1 MLSMHSRRMRCADSA
16 QNSDAITP
24 ARAYTAR
31 HPRSG
36 RLAVAALLIA
46 AAAVLPAC
54 SSGGG
59 GDNGEPNPRDEV
71 TVTGLNFTY
80 PFNGQQDVLLDTQMV
95 VNFDGDVSSDT
106 ENALELQIGGEP
118 AQPQIAVEQDD
129 EQPNIL
135 RLTYTGDLQ
144 PAQTYSVVATR
155 SLSGGNTD
163 FNAGDTLFQ
172 FTTRPAEGRPADS
185 DNLEVVS
192 TTPGDTNPVTDRT
205 SIVTTFSTFR
215 VILNEPV
222 DPATVDADS
231 FTVTGD
237 NGPVEG
243 RITALGRYLVFDP
256 IDDLEAG
263 DYRITVAPSVTS
275 QFGKTLTSAYT
286 ATRSVIDPGELIK
299 ANLELTPSEDNVGD
313 LPANSLNGLA
323 INNVNID
330 SQLIGSN
337 DQPASASPQRGTV
350 QTELPKSGAQGFG
363 DVIPATIRAGQKI
376 QLTGLRLF
384 LNGDVETSIN
394 PSGPIDV
401 NFISDVDVTLM
412 SNDYRN
418 IETPTAVRLRF
429 DLGIG
434 TLITTPAGE
443 PENIKESLANGVF
456 NQSALNIQAAGLATP
471 MPNGDL
477 KIATLG
483 TFPINVNRTDN
494 ATVDL
499 ELTLLLPNEAFE
511 QQDKL
516 VADTIAPIVT
526 AQSPSACLYAFGSP
540 GYTAFYTPTAMN
552 PKPASPTA
560 FPEAFCQA
568 PLNGQRPDQG
578 GGLGLSIN
586 SFPIDSSPAIT
597 FSEPLNPETV
607 NADSIQ
613 FTANGPTVTT
623 VPATYR
629 VEGFSVVIDPVN
641 LLEPST
647 QYQITLNSPNAIED
661 LAGNAVSFEN
671 TLGPSR
677 TITFT
682 TEPQVNTSL
691 TPPLLGTLSPGIP
704 CALEGGNFQTE
715 ANGDTAGHC
724 VGDNPGDDSESTNFP
739 VFENPANVAIDG
751 FFSTFVR
758 TDSIVLADGC
768 LINGNGSTNTLGDAT
783 IAIQEMDGT
792 QCVGVVPGELA
803 FGNTT
808 GTSNDLGTAGEG
820 IYTRSFS
827 FRPSSPFEQGKR
839 YWTVIC
845 GTDGGACT
853 SQITGVDG
861 SALNTDPLNGTGS
874 TAQSAAANPA
884 GGPTIVMP
892 FDAVAPTQNYYANQF
907 TLPEA
912 DTNGNGQ
919 FDGEDANGNG
929 SLDDGEDTN
938 GNGVLDTGEIGQPGN
953 RALVDLSSGE
963 ISLGQYQTYLSLT
976 RPIVIGK
983 SVDSCEDDL
992 GDFSA
997 DTLSIETDACIQVAL
1012 LPGGVNSLTSIN
1024 LGLDVVGNLFEGL
1037 GEEDEVADI
1046 PVIGDIL
1053 GLLGDTVGAV
1063 TTALTNTLNTILQGA
1078 GLSDAAQPLQT
1089 GRILLRFPNDADAED
1104 GVAQSGYIVKKC
1116 SGTLAGRPYDYE
1128 PCFVANLDL
1137 IANAPDAQVLSV
1149 DQQTFT
1155 TGIVGPV
1162 TFEQNG
1168 RLVISLKNL
1177 DDITLNATAVILPAR
1192 ATIAQGNLNFQLVGS
1207 PTHGGREF
1215 PDR

>member
-1 MLSMHSRRMRCADSA
+1 MLSMHFSRMRCADSA
-16 QNSDAITP
+16 QNSDTITL

-80 PFNGQQDVLLDTQMV
+80 PFNGQQDVVLTSLMV
-95 VNFDGDVSSDT
+95 VNFDGPVSGDADG
-106 ENALELQIGGEP
+106 ALELRINGQTAEP
-118 AQPQIAVEQDD
+118 ALTVVKD
-129 EQPNIL
+129 EDQPNIL
-135 RLTYTGDLQ
+135 RLNPARDLR
-144 PAQTYSVVATR
+144 PDQTYSVVATR
-155 SLSGGNTD
+155 EISGGSKS
-163 FNAGDTLFQ
+163 FAAGDTLFS

-192 TTPGDTNPVTDRT
+192 TTPGEINPVTKRT
-205 SIVTTFSTFR
+205 SIVTEFSTFR

-222 DPATVDADS
+222 DPATVNADT
-231 FTVTGD
+231 FTLTGD
-237 NGPVEG
+237 DGPVEG

-256 IDDLEAG
+256 VNDLPAG
-263 DYRITVAPSVTS
+263 DYTIRLADSITS
-275 QFGKTLTSAYT
+275 QFGKTLASAYS
-286 ATRSVIDPGELIK
+286 ATRSVVDPGELIK
-299 ANLELTPSEDNVGD
+299 ANLVLTPTADDVSQLPDNELT
-313 LPANSLNGLA
+313 GLA
-323 INNVNID
+323 INNINIQ
-330 SQLIGSN
+330 SQLIASN
-337 DQPASASPQRGTV
+337 DQPASPSPQRGTV

-376 QLTGLRLF
+376 QLTGLNLV
-384 LNGDVETSIN
+384 LNGDVQTSIN

-401 NFISDVDVTLM
+401 NFINDVDVSLM

-434 TLITTPAGE
+434 TLITAAAGSQSA
-443 PENIKESLANGVF
+443 IVQSLANGVF
-456 NQSALNIQAAGLATP
+456 NQSALNIQLAGLATP
-471 MPNGDL
+471 MENGDL
-477 KIATLG
+477 KIATVG

-494 ATVDL
+494 ATVDVA
-499 ELTLLLPNEAFE
+499 LTLLLPNEAFE
-511 QQDKL
+511 DQDEL
-516 VADTIAPIVT
+516 LADTISPTVT

-540 GYTAFYTPTAMN
+540 LYNAFYTGAP
-552 PKPASPTA
+552 PTA
-560 FPEAFCQA
+560 FPESFCTNFRRGG
-568 PLNGQRPDQG
+568 NGQPLPPTQG
-578 GGLGLSIN
+578 GGLGVSVN
-586 SFPIDSSPAIT
+586 SFPIESSPAIT

-613 FTANGPTVTT
+613 FTANGTT

-671 TLGPSR
+671 TLGPGR

-768 LINGNGSTNTLGDAT
+768 LINGNGSANNVGNAT

-803 FGNTT
+803 FGNST

-892 FDAVAPTQNYYANQF
+892 FDAVAPTQSYYANQF

-919 FDGEDANGNG
+919 FDED
-929 SLDDGEDTN
+929 
-938 GNGVLDTGEIGQPGN
+938 DTGPSEIAQPGN
-953 RALVDLSSGE
+953 RSIVDLSTGGN
-963 ISLGQYQTYLSLT
+963 SLGQYQTYLSLT
-976 RPIVIGK
+976 RPIIIGE
-983 SVDSCEDDL
+983 SVDSCTDDL
-992 GDFSA
+992 GNFS
-997 DTLSIETDACIQVAL
+997 DETLSVETDACIKVAL

-1024 LGLDVVGNLFEGL
+1024 LGAEVVSNLLSGL
-1037 GEEDEVADI
+1037 GEPTSPVADI
-1046 PVIGDIL
+1046 PIL
-1053 GLLGDTVGAV
+1053 GPILGGLGATLGEVTGALLDQENGLLPNLLDGLGLGDV
-1063 TTALTNTLNTILQGA
+1063 
-1078 GLSDAAQPLQT
+1078 DQPLQT

-1104 GVAQSGYIVKKC
+1104 GVAQSGYIVEKC
-1116 SGTLAGRPYDYE
+1116 SGTLAGRSYDYE

-1149 DQQTFT
+1149 DQQSFT

-1177 DDITLNATAVILPAR
+1177 DDITLNATAVILPAQ

>member
-1 MLSMHSRRMRCADSA
+1 MRCANPSQDSGA
-16 QNSDAITP
+16 ATCQGATRS
-24 ARAYTAR
+24 RATLTTR
-31 HPRSG
+31 F
-36 RLAVAALLIA
+36 AALALLA
-46 AAAVLPAC
+46 ATAAILPAC
-54 SSGGG
+54 SSGSG
-59 GDNGEPNPRDEV
+59 GDNGEANPRDEV
-71 TVTGLNFTY
+71 TVRGLNFTY
-80 PFNGQQDVLLDTQMV
+80 PFNGQQDVVLDTQMV
-95 VNFDGDVSSDT
+95 VNFDGEVSGST
-106 ENALELQIGGEP
+106 ENALELQIDGQP
-118 AQPQIAVEQDD
+118 AQPQITVEQDED
-129 EQPNIL
+129 QPNIL
-135 RLTYTGDLQ
+135 RLTYTGDLR
-144 PAQTYSVVATR
+144 PNQTYSVVATR
-155 SLSGGNTD
+155 SLSGGNTAFAD
-163 FNAGDTLFQ
+163 GDTLFE

-222 DPATVDADS
+222 DPATVDAES

-256 IDDLEAG
+256 VDDLEAG
-263 DYRITVAPSVTS
+263 NYTVTVAPSVTS
-275 QFGKTLTSAYT
+275 QFGKTLASPYT
-286 ATRSVIDPGELIK
+286 ATRSVVDPGELIK
-299 ANLELTPSEDNVGD
+299 ANLVLTPSADDVDD
-313 LPANSLNGLA
+313 LPANGLNGLA

-394 PSGPIDV
+394 PSGPIDI

-434 TLITTPAGE
+434 TLITAAAGTQPA
-443 PENIKESLANGVF
+443 IVQSLANGVF

-499 ELTLLLPNEAFE
+499 ELTLLLPNKAFE

-516 VADTIAPIVT
+516 LADTIAPIVT

-540 GYTAFYTPTAMN
+540 GYTGFYTPTQAN
-552 PKPASPTA
+552 PAPANPTS

-568 PLNGQRPDQG
+568 PLNGNPPPN
-578 GGLGLSIN
+578 GGLGVSVN

-597 FSEPLNPETV
+597 FSEPLNPDTV
-607 NADSIQ
+607 SADSIELQ
-613 FTANGPTVTT
+613 DENGERVA
-623 VPATYR
+623 ATYR
-629 VEGFSVVIDPVN
+629 VEGFSVVIDPVDLLTPDSQYRLVFNQSN
-641 LLEPST
+641 LP
-647 QYQITLNSPNAIED
+647 ED
-661 LAGNAVSFEN
+661 LADNPVSFEN
-671 TLGPSR
+671 PLGPGQ
-677 TITFT
+677 TIAFT
-682 TEPQVNTSL
+682 TEPQVLTDS
-691 TPPLLGTLSPGIP
+691 TPPLLGTLSPGVP
-704 CALEGGNFQTE
+704 CALEGGNFQTQ

-724 VGDNPGDDSESTNFP
+724 VGDDPADGSESTNFP
-739 VFENPANVAIDG
+739 VFENPANVAVDG
-751 FFSTFVR
+751 FFSKFVR

-768 LINGNGSTNTLGDAT
+768 LTGNGPQPTNLNTAT
-783 IAIQEMDGT
+783 MAVQRMNGT
-792 QCVGVVPGELA
+792 QCEGAVPGELA
-803 FGNTT
+803 FGNST
-808 GTSNDLGTAGEG
+808 GTSDDLGTTGADV
-820 IYTRSFS
+820 YTRSFS
-827 FRPSSPFEQGKR
+827 FRPSSPFEEGTR
-839 YWTVIC
+839 YWIVIC
-845 GTDGGACT
+845 GTDGTVCT
-853 SQITGVDG
+853 GSNQIQDADG

-874 TAQSAAANPA
+874 TAASALTPAA

-919 FDGEDANGNG
+919 FD
-929 SLDDGEDTN
+929 DGERA
-938 GNGVLDTGEIGQPGN
+938 QPGN
-953 RALVDLSSGE
+953 RSIVTIIGSDYNS
-963 ISLGQYQTYLSLT
+963 YLSLT
-976 RPIVIGK
+976 RPIIIGE
-983 SVDSCEDDL
+983 SQDSCTDEL
-992 GDFSA
+992 SNFATG
-997 DTLSIETDACIQVAL
+997 TLSVESDACIQVAL
-1012 LPGGVNSLTSIN
+1012 LPGGINSLTSVNIGVNALTNPLTEVLNDANEALNEEFENDDPRN
-1024 LGLDVVGNLFEGL
+1024 L
-1037 GEEDEVADI
+1037 AD
-1046 PVIGDIL
+1046 L
-1053 GLLGDTVGAV
+1053 GLLGE
-1063 TTALTNTLNTILQGA
+1063 TLGSLGNLADTILTGGQGTGTIGDALAGVGSIVDGILAQA
-1078 GLSDAAQPLQT
+1078 GLDGLLEPVQT
-1089 GRILLRFPNDADAED
+1089 GRILLRFPNDSGEDVAD
-1104 GVAQSGYIVKKC
+1104 GVAQTGYIVEKC
-1116 SGTLAGRPYDYE
+1116 SGSIAGLPYDFE
-1128 PCFVANLDL
+1128 PCFVASLSL
-1137 IANAPDAQVLSV
+1137 VANAPDGQGASV
-1149 DQQTFT
+1149 DQQSFMAN
-1155 TGIVGPV
+1155 IVGPV

-1168 RLVISLKNL
+1168 RLVISLKNTNAIEL
-1177 DDITLNATAVILPAR
+1177 EATALELLPVT
-1192 ATIAQGNLNFQLVGS
+1192 ATIDPGNLNFQLVGS

>member
-16 QNSDAITP
+16 QDSDTITL

-80 PFNGQQDVLLDTQMV
+80 PFNGQQDVVLDTQMV
-95 VNFDGDVSSDT
+95 VNFDGEVSGST
-106 ENALELQIGGEP
+106 ENALELQIDGET
-118 AQPQIAVEQDD
+118 AQPQIAVEQDED
-129 EQPNIL
+129 QPNIL

-155 SLSGGNTD
+155 SLAGGNTAFAD
-163 FNAGDTLFQ
+163 GDTLFE

-237 NGPVEG
+237 DGAVEG

-256 IDDLEAG
+256 IDDLDAG
-263 DYRITVAPSVTS
+263 DYTITVAPSVTS
-275 QFGKTLTSAYT
+275 QFGKTLASAYT
-286 ATRSVIDPGELIK
+286 ATRSVVDPGELIK

-323 INNVNID
+323 VNNVNIE

-337 DQPASASPQRGTV
+337 DQPASASPQRNTV

-376 QLTGLRLF
+376 QLTELRLI

-401 NFISDVDVTLM
+401 NFISDVDVSLM

-434 TLITTPAGE
+434 TLITEAAGT
-443 PENIKESLANGVF
+443 PENIIQSRANGVF

-511 QQDKL
+511 EQDEL
-516 VADTIAPIVT
+516 LEDETAPIVT

-540 GYTAFYTPTAMN
+540 DYNTIYASRGAPPTAL
-552 PKPASPTA
+552 
-560 FPEAFCQA
+560 PEQVCLDGDFTDDDSAA
-568 PLNGQRPDQG
+568 
-578 GGLGLSIN
+578 IN

-597 FSEPLNPETV
+597 FSEPLNPATV
-607 NADSIQ
+607 SADSIELQ
-613 FTANGPTVTT
+613 DENGERVL
-623 VPATYR
+623 ATYR
-629 VEGFSVVIDPVN
+629 VEGFSVVIDPVDLLTPDSQYRLVFNDSN
-641 LLEPST
+641 LP
-647 QYQITLNSPNAIED
+647 ED
-661 LAGNAVSFEN
+661 LAENPVSFEN
-671 TLGPSR
+671 PRGPGR
-677 TITFT
+677 TIAFT
-682 TEPQVNTSL
+682 TEPQVLTDS
-691 TPPLLGTLSPGIP
+691 TPPLLGTLSPGVP
-704 CALEGGNFQTE
+704 CALEGGNFQTQ
-715 ANGDTAGHC
+715 ADGQTAGHC
-724 VGDNPGDDSESTNFP
+724 VGDDPADGSESTNFP
-739 VFENPANVAIDG
+739 VFESPANVAIDG
-751 FFSTFVR
+751 FFSKFVR

-768 LINGNGSTNTLGDAT
+768 LAGNGPPAGNSAT
-783 IAIQEMDGT
+783 ATMAVQRMNGT
-792 QCVGVVPGELA
+792 QCEGVVPGELA
-803 FGNTT
+803 FGNST
-808 GTSNDLGTAGEG
+808 GSSGDLGGNG

-827 FRPSSPFEQGKR
+827 FRPSSPFEEGTR
-839 YWTVIC
+839 YWIVIC
-845 GTDGGACT
+845 GTDGTVCT
-853 SQITGVDG
+853 GSNQIQDASG

-874 TAQSAAANPA
+874 TAASALTPAA

-919 FDGEDANGNG
+919 FD
-929 SLDDGEDTN
+929 DGEN
-938 GNGVLDTGEIGQPGN
+938 AQPGN
-953 RALVDLSSGE
+953 RSIVT
-963 ISLGQYQTYLSLT
+963 ILGSDYNSYLSLT
-976 RPIVIGK
+976 RPIIIGE
-983 SVDSCEDDL
+983 SQDSCQEEL
-992 GDFSA
+992 SNFAAG
-997 DTLSIETDACIQVAL
+997 TLTVESDACIQVAL
-1012 LPGGVNSLTSIN
+1012 LPGGINSLTSVNIGVSALTNPLTEVLNGANQALGGDETRN
-1024 LGLDVVGNLFEGL
+1024 LSD
-1037 GEEDEVADI
+1037 
-1046 PVIGDIL
+1046 L
-1053 GLLGDTVGAV
+1053 GLLGS
-1063 TTALTNTLNTILQGA
+1063 TLGSLGNLADTILTGGQGTGTIGDALAGVGSIVDGILAQA
-1078 GLSDAAQPLQT
+1078 GLGDLLEPVQT
-1089 GRILLRFPNDADAED
+1089 GRILLRFPNDSGEDVAD
-1104 GVAQSGYIVKKC
+1104 GVAQTGYIVEKC
-1116 SGTLAGRPYDYE
+1116 SGSIAGLPYDFE
-1128 PCFVANLDL
+1128 PCFVASLSL
-1137 IANAPDAQVLSV
+1137 VPNAPDGQGASV
-1149 DQQTFT
+1149 DQQSFMAN
-1155 TGIVGPV
+1155 IVGPV
-1162 TFEQNG
+1162 AFEQNG
-1168 RLVISLKNL
+1168 RLVISLKNTNTIEL
-1177 DDITLNATAVILPAR
+1177 EATALELLPVT
-1192 ATIAQGNLNFQLVGS
+1192 ATIDPGNLNFQLAGS

>member
-1 MLSMHSRRMRCADSA
+1 MTL
-16 QNSDAITP
+16 

-71 TVTGLNFTY
+71 TASGLNFTY
-80 PFNGQQDVLLDTQMV
+80 PFNGQQDVVLDTQMV
-95 VNFDGDVSSDT
+95 VNFDGEVSGRT
-106 ENALELQIGGEP
+106 ENALELQIDGET
-118 AQPQIAVEQDD
+118 AQPQIAVEQDED
-129 EQPNIL
+129 QPNIL

-155 SLSGGNTD
+155 SLSGGNTAFAD
-163 FNAGDTLFQ
+163 GDTLFQ

-222 DPATVDADS
+222 DPATVDAES

-263 DYRITVAPSVTS
+263 NYTITVAPSVTS

-337 DQPASASPQRGTV
+337 DQPASASPQRNTV

-418 IETPTAVRLRF
+418 IEAPTAVRLRF

-434 TLITTPAGE
+434 TLITEAAGT
-443 PENIKESLANGVF
+443 PENIRQSLANGVF

-540 GYTAFYTPTAMN
+540 GYTGFYTPTQTN
-552 PKPASPTA
+552 PAPANPTS

-568 PLNGQRPDQG
+568 TLTGNPPPN
-578 GGLGLSIN
+578 GGLGVSVN

-597 FSEPLNPETV
+597 FSEPLNPATV
-607 NADSIQ
+607 TADSIELQ
-613 FTANGPTVTT
+613 DENGERVA
-623 VPATYR
+623 ATYR
-629 VEGFSVVIDPVN
+629 VEGFSVVIDPAD
-641 LLEPST
+641 LLTPDS
-647 QYQITLNSPNAIED
+647 QYRLVINQIEESRPKD
-661 LAGNAVSFEN
+661 LAGNPVSFEN
-671 TLGPSR
+671 TLGPGQ
-677 TITFT
+677 TIAFT
-682 TEPQVNTSL
+682 TEPQVLTDS
-691 TPPLLGTLSPGIP
+691 TPPLLGTLSPGVP
-704 CALEGGNFQTE
+704 CALEGGNFQTQ
-715 ANGDTAGHC
+715 ADGATAGHC
-724 VGDNPGDDSESTNFP
+724 VGDDPADGSESTNFP

-751 FFSTFVR
+751 FFSKFVR

-768 LINGNGSTNTLGDAT
+768 LAGNGPPAGNSAT
-783 IAIQEMDGT
+783 ATMAVQRMNGT
-792 QCVGVVPGELA
+792 QCEGVVPGELA
-803 FGNTT
+803 FGNST
-808 GTSNDLGTAGEG
+808 GSSGDLGGNG

-827 FRPSSPFEQGKR
+827 FRPSSPFEEGTR
-839 YWTVIC
+839 YWIVIC
-845 GTDGGACT
+845 GTDGTVC
-853 SQITGVDG
+853 TGVNQIQDADG
-861 SALNTDPLNGTGS
+861 AALNTDPLNGTGS
-874 TAQSAAANPA
+874 TTASALTPAA
-884 GGPTIVMP
+884 GGPSIVMP
-892 FDAVAPTQNYYANQF
+892 FDAVAPTQKYYANQF

-919 FDGEDANGNG
+919 FD
-929 SLDDGEDTN
+929 DGEN
-938 GNGVLDTGEIGQPGN
+938 AQPGN
-953 RALVDLSSGE
+953 RSIVT
-963 ISLGQYQTYLSLT
+963 ILGSDYNSYLSLT
-976 RPIVIGK
+976 RPIIIGD
-983 SVDSCEDDL
+983 SQDSCQEEL
-992 GDFSA
+992 SNFATG
-997 DTLSIETDACIQVAL
+997 TLSVETDACIQVEL
-1012 LPGGVNSLTSIN
+1012 LPGGINSLTSVNIGVSALTNPLTEVLDGASEALGGDTAN
-1024 LGLDVVGNLFEGL
+1024 L
-1037 GEEDEVADI
+1037 AD
-1046 PVIGDIL
+1046 L
-1053 GLLGDTVGAV
+1053 GLLGS
-1063 TTALTNTLNTILQGA
+1063 TLGSLGNLADTILTGGQGTGTIGDALAGVGSIVDGILAQA
-1078 GLSDAAQPLQT
+1078 GLDGLLEPVQT
-1089 GRILLRFPNDADAED
+1089 GRILLRFPNDSGEDVAD
-1104 GVAQSGYIVKKC
+1104 GVAQTGYIVEKC
-1116 SGTLAGRPYDYE
+1116 RGSIAGLPYDFE
-1128 PCFVANLDL
+1128 PCFVASLSL
-1137 IANAPDAQVLSV
+1137 VANAPDGQGASV
-1149 DQQTFT
+1149 DQQSFPAN
-1155 TGIVGPV
+1155 IVGPV

-1168 RLVISLKNL
+1168 RLVISLKNTNTIEL
-1177 DDITLNATAVILPAR
+1177 EATALGLLPVT
-1192 ATIAQGNLNFQLVGS
+1192 ATIDPGNLNFQLAGS

>member
-16 QNSDAITP
+16 QNSDTITL

-71 TVTGLNFTY
+71 TASGLNFTY
-80 PFNGQQDVLLDTQMV
+80 PFNGQQDVVLDTQMV
-95 VNFDGDVSSDT
+95 VNFDGEVSGRT
-106 ENALELQIGGEP
+106 ENALELQIDGET
-118 AQPQIAVEQDD
+118 AQPQIAVEQDED
-129 EQPNIL
+129 QPNIL

-155 SLSGGNTD
+155 SLSGGNTAFAD
-163 FNAGDTLFQ
+163 GDTLFQ

-222 DPATVDADS
+222 DPATVDAES

-263 DYRITVAPSVTS
+263 NYTITVAPSVTS

-337 DQPASASPQRGTV
+337 DQPASASPQRNTV

-434 TLITTPAGE
+434 TLITTPAGT
-443 PENIKESLANGVF
+443 PENIIESLANGVF

-511 QQDKL
+511 EQDEL
-516 VADTIAPIVT
+516 LEDETAPILT

-540 GYTAFYTPTAMN
+540 AYNAIYANNGAAPTALPEQLCLDGN
-552 PKPASPTA
+552 PGDDDSAA
-560 FPEAFCQA
+560 
-568 PLNGQRPDQG
+568 
-578 GGLGLSIN
+578 IN

-597 FSEPLNPETV
+597 FSEPLDPDTV
-607 NADSIQ
+607 NAQSIQ
-613 FTANGPTVTT
+613 FTGGGVT

-641 LLEPST
+641 LLAPST
-647 QYQITLNSPNAIED
+647 QYQITLNGGDTLRD
-661 LAGNAVSFEN
+661 LAGNPVSFEN
-671 TLGPSR
+671 PLGPR
-677 TITFT
+677 QTIAFT
-682 TEPQVNTSL
+682 TEPYVNSSA

-704 CALEGGNFQTE
+704 CALEGGDFQT
-715 ANGDTAGHC
+715 NGDTAGHC
-724 VGDNPGDDSESTNFP
+724 VGDDPGDDSASDNFP
-739 VFENPANVAIDG
+739 VFEHPANVAIDG
-751 FFSTFVR
+751 FFSKFVD
-758 TDSIVLADGC
+758 TESIVLADGC
-768 LINGNGSTNTLGDAT
+768 LVGGTGNTVTNAT
-783 IAIQEMDGT
+783 IAIQEMDDTGA
-792 QCVGVVPGELA
+792 CVGVVPGELA
-803 FGNTT
+803 FSNTT
-808 GTSNDLGTAGEG
+808 GTSSALGTAGEG
-820 IYTRSFS
+820 IYTRAFS
-827 FRPSSPFEQGKR
+827 FRPSAPFEEGMR

-845 GTDGGACT
+845 GTDGTACT
-853 SQITGVDG
+853 TANQITGVDG
-861 SALNTDPLNGTGS
+861 NALNTDPLNGTGS
-874 TAQSAAANPA
+874 TAQSAATQPA
-884 GGPTIVMP
+884 GGPTIIMP
-892 FDAVAPTQNYYANQF
+892 FDVVAPTEDYYANQF

-919 FDGEDANGNG
+919 FDDA
-929 SLDDGEDTN
+929 
-938 GNGVLDTGEIGQPGN
+938 EIAQQAN
-953 RALVDLSSGE
+953 RALVDLSSGG
-963 ISLGQYQTYLSLT
+963 IPIGQYQTYLSLT
-976 RPIVIGK
+976 RPIAIGK
-983 SVDSCEDDL
+983 SVDSCNDDL
-992 GDFSA
+992 GDFDAS
-997 DTLSIETDACIQVAL
+997 TLSVETDACIQVAL

-1024 LGLDVVGNLFEGL
+1024 LGADVVSNLLSGL
-1037 GEEDEVADI
+1037 GEDTSPVAEI
-1046 PVIGDIL
+1046 PIL
-1053 GLLGDTVGAV
+1053 GPILGGLGTTLGEVTGVLLDGET
-1063 TTALTNTLNTILQGA
+1063 
-1078 GLSDAAQPLQT
+1078 GLLPNLLDGLGLADAAEPLQT
-1089 GRILLRFPNDADAED
+1089 GRILLRFPNEEGGAD
-1104 GVAQSGYIVKKC
+1104 GVAQSGYIVEKC
-1116 SGTLAGRPYDYE
+1116 SGTIAGRAYDYE

-1155 TGIVGPV
+1155 TAIVGPV

-1168 RLVISLKNL
+1168 RLVISLQNL
-1177 DDITLNATAVILPAR
+1177 DDITLDATAVILPAQ